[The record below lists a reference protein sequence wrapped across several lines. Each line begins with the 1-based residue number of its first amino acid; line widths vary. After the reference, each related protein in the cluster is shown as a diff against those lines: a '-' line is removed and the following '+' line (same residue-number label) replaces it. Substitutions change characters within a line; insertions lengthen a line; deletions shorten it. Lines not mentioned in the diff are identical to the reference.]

1 MNEPVPV
8 VFAFD
13 DRVLRPSAVA
23 VTSLMRAALPDT
35 CYQIHILHPGFN
47 TRVIR
52 AFSELVDHSRHG
64 IEFHRIDPRRFRGLP
79 SGRGSWTEIVYYR
92 FLIPEI
98 LEGCRRAVYSDI
110 DVFFTGDLAPLMTVD
125 MGNCPVGAVI
135 GEVNGPDMQCH
146 AYHSE
151 NTAEH
156 VFMSGFLLM
165 DLERMRQEKFTER
178 VLSTAQRHAANL
190 RMFDL
195 EALNLACDRIM
206 PLPFSYCV
214 LESIHAS
221 ARLEDAAEYPWLAK
235 AHGRD
240 RLEQARARPAVI
252 HYAGGLGK
260 PWRRPDPPDYY
271 REALEQVPAALN
283 RRTMRDVRKYWVARL
298 RAAIKGT
305 SR

>member
-1 MNEPVPV
+1 MNKSVPV

-35 CYQIHILHPGFN
+35 RYEIHILHPGF
-47 TRVIR
+47 TSKVIR
-52 AFSELVDHSRHG
+52 AFSELVDPSRHG

-98 LEGCRRAVYSDI
+98 LEDRRRAVYSDI
-110 DVFFTGDLAPLMTVD
+110 DVYFTGDLSSLMTVD

-146 AYHSE
+146 AYHPE

-156 VFMSGFLLM
+156 VFMSGFMLM
-165 DLERMRQEKFTER
+165 DLERMRHEEFTER
-178 VLSTAQRHAANL
+178 VLSAARRHAGKL

-206 PLPFSYCV
+206 PLPFEYCV
-214 LESIHAS
+214 LESIYAS
-221 ARLEDAAEYPWLAK
+221 ASIEKASEYPWLVK

-240 RLEQARARPAVI
+240 RLQRARTTPVI
-252 HYAGGLGK
+252 VHYAGGLGK

-271 REALEQVPAALN
+271 REALEQIPAALA
-283 RRTMRDVRKYWVARL
+283 RRTFRDIRKYWGARM
-298 RAAIKGT
+298 RAALIGL